1 MTCRHDASSAQ
12 VHTFVIVTHPAYF
25 LSPQQQAV
33 GRLLAQGM
41 TNQQIARTLVIEPRS
56 VQRHVGAILRKTDC
70 ASRFQASLVM
80 HDVFTPVATG

>member
-1 MTCRHDASSAQ
+1 MT
-12 VHTFVIVTHPAYF
+12 IPAYF

-41 TNQQIARTLVIEPRS
+41 SNQQIARALVIEPRS
-56 VQRHVGAILRKTDC
+56 VQIHVGAILRKTDC
-70 ASRFQASLVM
+70 DSRLQATMVL